1 MKRLIAGMM
10 FVALA
15 TVAVSPAVVRAE
27 TTSTTATSDVSS
39 LLTLLQSLMKQVE
52 ELQKQL
58 SSLRSDVQEVRAE
71 LKDGLREGVSDEDV
85 KRIQELLATD
95 PTIYP
100 KGLVSGYYGPLTK
113 EAVKAFQKRHGLTET
128 GEVDAETKALMLE
141 YFKENGG
148 KVAPGLLRA
157 PGIDKKLME
166 RFKRGDDGKYF
177 LDCDDKSG
185 AGIFCKNDDEDE
197 DEDANEELMENA
209 EDMIDTAEDAIADLV
224 EDIEDAID
232 ADEADEVVEAAEED
246 LARAE
251 EELVDAKAFF
261 EDEEYQDAYD
271 EAVKAKLSAY
281 AGIDELN

>member
-27 TTSTTATSDVSS
+27 TTTTTATTDVSS

-185 AGIFCKNDDEDE
+185 AGIFCKNDDDDDEDEDEDEDKDEAEDEDE

-209 EDMIDTAEDAIADLV
+209 EDMIDTAKDAIADLV
-224 EDIEDAID
+224 EDIQDAID
-232 ADEADEVVEAAEED
+232 PDEADEVVEAGEED

-251 EELVDAKAFF
+251 EE
-261 EDEEYQDAYD
+261 
-271 EAVKAKLSAY
+271 
-281 AGIDELN
+281 